1 MPVPQG
7 QITSSEGWNN
17 PQPQNVEE
25 QEEQED
31 LAAYDA
37 AVADPDPGVPMKE
50 LTEEERL
57 DIALKI
63 HKGEL

>member
-7 QITSSEGWNN
+7 QITSSEGWNT

-31 LAAYDA
+31 LAAYDS
-37 AVADPDPGVPMKE
+37 AVADPDPGVPLEEIDWKE
-50 LTEEERL
+50 E
-57 DIALKI
+57 
-63 HKGEL
+63 

>member
-7 QITSSEGWNN
+7 QITSSEGWNT
-17 PQPQNVEE
+17 PQPQSVEE

-37 AVADPDPGVPMKE
+37 AVADPDPGVPFESKPKTRKKKADD
-50 LTEEERL
+50 LQ
-57 DIALKI
+57 
-63 HKGEL
+63 